1 MKDKKILKL
10 NHAARMFGVPV
21 SWLKDQVE
29 AGKIP
34 AVRAGTVYL
43 VKPKKVET
51 FLIQQ
56 AEEKIQPALHRN
68 NCVKRKETE
77 KC

>member
-1 MKDKKILKL
+1 MEQRKILKL

-34 AVRAGTVYL
+34 AVRAGQIYL
-43 VKPKKVET
+43 VKPEKVEA
-51 FLIQQ
+51 FLLQQ
-56 AEEKIQPALHRN
+56 AEGEQTDGN
-68 NCVKRKETE
+68 
-77 KC
+77 